1 MHPDGAADG
10 RDLRRVNTMQILTL
24 PSGLELAYL
33 GPDLSDGPL
42 PAVFYFALSKEES
55 LNVDPYNQPA
65 LYLSSLPMRVF
76 SLTLP
81 GHGPDLPAT
90 QAMFVWAQA
99 LSHGHNIIKELIDQI
114 ESSIYT
120 LIDLNILIPDKIGVM
135 GLSRGAFIACHA
147 AARIPLLKTI
157 VGFAPLTQLTAIK
170 EFKEH
175 AANPFIASL
184 NLTNLIDSLADR
196 TIRFSIGNLDT
207 RVGTRNCFELIEEIA
222 QAAQEKKIR
231 TPQIELFITPS
242 IGYQGH
248 GTSKELFHQG
258 AHFLAHTLGAIHVV

>member
-1 MHPDGAADG
+1 
-10 RDLRRVNTMQILTL
+10 MQILKL
-24 PSGLELAYL
+24 PSGLELGYL
-33 GPDLSDGPL
+33 GPDLAAGPL

-55 LNVDPYNQPA
+55 LQTDPYNQPA

-99 LSHGHNIIKELIDQI
+99 LSRGHNLIKECIDQV
-114 ESSIYT
+114 ESSIQT
-120 LIDLNILIPDKIGVM
+120 LVHLNVVIPDKIGVM

-170 EFKEH
+170 EFQEH
-175 AANPFIASL
+175 TQHPLITSL
-184 NLTNLIDSLADR
+184 NLTNLIDALADR

-207 RVGTRNCFELIEEIA
+207 RVGTRHCFDLTQELVH
-222 QAAQEKKIR
+222 AAAEKKIR
-231 TPQIELFITPS
+231 SAPIELHITPS

-248 GTSKELFHQG
+248 GTTKEIFHQG
-258 AHFLAHTLGAIHVV
+258 AHFLAHQLGAIDVI